1 MKNVKNII
9 DDDEI
14 ESKLLLI
21 KSHREEIKLKEI
33 QNKLNFNKINLHK
46 SRKLK
51 PLKLTRNFLNI
62 NSYIKTLK
70 KNNSQ
75 ISEEKKNFP
84 LLNSNNKNNT
94 IDTTNRSK
102 ISFSPLSKNNHSLNK
117 DFSLISLSSNPI
129 KSFKKKPIKLQFFS
143 RSINSPLI
151 RNNSNL
157 QRNILSPKVSKLV
170 NSKNI
175 IFSSPSSETR
185 EITKEENSINHNISN
200 NNIDQEQ
207 IQIKKRINKFKPFG
221 FSPFFNLSKN
231 SDISARS
238 IYQHYL
244 IEEMN
249 DEAPSLKEGFTKYII
264 KKFKSPRDKLNV
276 LYGLN
281 EGNIRRIKELK
292 ANKFIVF
299 KKDFKLKEYQK
310 ILCGMIKKRCS
321 NDSIIYLKKKYEKFN
336 DEMKSYKKNHIHK
349 GRYAQLADKIRKNAP
364 NYLLNRLKKLDQENL
379 ISKAKYFHVDV
390 TKSLDEIETET
401 EM

>member
-46 SRKLK
+46 SRMLK
-51 PLKLTRNFLNI
+51 PLKLTRNFMNI

-75 ISEEKKNFP
+75 ICEEKKNLP
-84 LLNSNNKNNT
+84 LLNSNNKSNT
-94 IDTTNRSK
+94 SDTTNKSK

-143 RSINSPLI
+143 KSINSPLI
-151 RNNSNL
+151 RNNPNP

-185 EITKEENSINHNISN
+185 EITKEENSINHNLSN

-207 IQIKKRINKFKPFG
+207 IQIKKRINKFKPF
-221 FSPFFNLSKN
+221 
-231 SDISARS
+231 
-238 IYQHYL
+238 
-244 IEEMN
+244 
-249 DEAPSLKEGFTKYII
+249 
-264 KKFKSPRDKLNV
+264 
-276 LYGLN
+276 
-281 EGNIRRIKELK
+281 
-292 ANKFIVF
+292 
-299 KKDFKLKEYQK
+299 
-310 ILCGMIKKRCS
+310 
-321 NDSIIYLKKKYEKFN
+321 
-336 DEMKSYKKNHIHK
+336 
-349 GRYAQLADKIRKNAP
+349 
-364 NYLLNRLKKLDQENL
+364 
-379 ISKAKYFHVDV
+379 
-390 TKSLDEIETET
+390 
-401 EM
+401 

>member
-1 MKNVKNII
+1 MKK
-9 DDDEI
+9 
-14 ESKLLLI
+14 
-21 KSHREEIKLKEI
+21 
-33 QNKLNFNKINLHK
+33 
-46 SRKLK
+46 
-51 PLKLTRNFLNI
+51 
-62 NSYIKTLK
+62 K
-70 KNNSQ
+70 KNL
-75 ISEEKKNFP
+75 P
-84 LLNSNNKNNT
+84 LLNSNNKSNT
-94 IDTTNRSK
+94 IDTTNKSK

-151 RNNSNL
+151 RNNSNP

-185 EITKEENSINHNISN
+185 EIT
-200 NNIDQEQ
+200 
-207 IQIKKRINKFKPFG
+207 RINKFKPFG

>member
-1 MKNVKNII
+1 
-9 DDDEI
+9 
-14 ESKLLLI
+14 
-21 KSHREEIKLKEI
+21 
-33 QNKLNFNKINLHK
+33 
-46 SRKLK
+46 
-51 PLKLTRNFLNI
+51 
-62 NSYIKTLK
+62 
-70 KNNSQ
+70 
-75 ISEEKKNFP
+75 
-84 LLNSNNKNNT
+84 
-94 IDTTNRSK
+94 
-102 ISFSPLSKNNHSLNK
+102 
-117 DFSLISLSSNPI
+117 
-129 KSFKKKPIKLQFFS
+129 
-143 RSINSPLI
+143 
-151 RNNSNL
+151 
-157 QRNILSPKVSKLV
+157 
-170 NSKNI
+170 
-175 IFSSPSSETR
+175 
-185 EITKEENSINHNISN
+185 
-200 NNIDQEQ
+200 
-207 IQIKKRINKFKPFG
+207 
-221 FSPFFNLSKN
+221 
-231 SDISARS
+231 
-238 IYQHYL
+238 
-244 IEEMN
+244 MN

-401 EM
+401 EN